1 MFMMDGQAE
10 VNLPIYL
17 IPDSVPE
24 VNETFRV
31 RLLPQNIQGG
41 AILGGSVTCEVTIL
55 QNDYP
60 HGLIGMM
67 QLVIYFLLFG
77 RPTSKSRHPEGLV
90 LVV

>member
-1 MFMMDGQAE
+1 MMDGQAE

-17 IPDSVPE
+17 IPDSIPE

-31 RLLPQNIQGG
+31 RLLPQMIQGG
-41 AILGGSVTCEVTIL
+41 ARLSGSVTCEVTIL

-77 RPTSKSRHPEGLV
+77 RPTSRSRHPEGLV

>member
-1 MFMMDGQAE
+1 MVDGQAE
-10 VNLPIYL
+10 LQLPIYL
-17 IPDSVPE
+17 IPDSIPE

-41 AILGGSVTCEVTIL
+41 VRLGGSVTCEVTIF

-60 HGLIGMM
+60 YGLIGTIQYVFLVFTFSAD
-67 QLVIYFLLFG
+67 QLQRSI
-77 RPTSKSRHPEGLV
+77 HPEGLL

>member
-10 VNLPIYL
+10 IHLPIYL
-17 IPDSVPE
+17 IPDSIPE

-41 AILGGSVTCEVTIL
+41 ARLGGSVICAVTIL

-60 HGLIGMM
+60 YGLIGMM
-67 QLVIYFLLFG
+67 QLV
-77 RPTSKSRHPEGLV
+77 V
-90 LVV
+90 